1 MGLIIPFL
9 GVIGVAIGIAFLFG
23 GDRGAEALGRAA
35 RRGLSGALIS
45 MGAATLLTGRLGLG
59 IPLLAI
65 GLWMLKPKILET
77 RPWDTSPWIADGKV
91 LRGRFAGRALDT
103 LDRTELAALYGQIA
117 ARPRD
122 RALFEAYLDRRIPGW
137 REHVEGDPAGRARGA
152 PRTGAMT
159 HEQAYEILGLSA
171 GASEA
176 EIRAAYRRLMKR
188 VHPDQG
194 GSTFLAAQIN
204 EAKERLLGGHR

>member
-9 GVIGVAIGIAFLFG
+9 GVLAVSIGIAFLFG
-23 GDRGAEALGRAA
+23 GEKGAHALGRAV
-35 RRGLSGALIS
+35 RRGAAGALIS
-45 MGAATLLTGRLGLG
+45 TGIFTAATGRLGAG

-65 GLWMLKPKILET
+65 GLWLLKPKILET
-77 RPWDTSPWIADGKV
+77 MKPWIEAGQV
-91 LRGRFAGRALDT
+91 RQGRFAGRALQSLSPD
-103 LDRTELAALYGQIA
+103 ELVVLYSEVAGRA
-117 ARPRD
+117 RD
-122 RALFEAYLDRRIPGW
+122 RALLEAYLDRRIPGW
-137 REHVEGDPAGRARGA
+137 REHVESDPAGRSRRTARA
-152 PRTGAMT
+152 GAMT
-159 HEQAYEILGLSA
+159 DEQAYQILGLSA

-176 EIRAAYRRLMKR
+176 EIRTAYRRLMKR

>member
-9 GVIGVAIGIAFLFG
+9 GVIAVAIGLAFLFG
-23 GDRGAEALGRAA
+23 GERGAEALGKAV
-35 RRGLSGALIS
+35 RRGLAGALIS
-45 MGAATLLTGRLGLG
+45 TGAATTLTGRIGLG
-59 IPLLAI
+59 IPLLAV
-65 GLWMLKPKILET
+65 GLWMLKPKILDM
-77 RPWDTSPWIADGKV
+77 RPWISNGV
-91 LRGRFAGRALDT
+91 VRRGRLAGRT
-103 LDRTELAALYGQIA
+103 LDSLGPAELAALYGHVVGSA
-117 ARPRD
+117 RD
-122 RALFEAYLDRRIPGW
+122 RLLLEAYLDRRMPGW
-137 REHVEGDPAGRARGA
+137 RENVKGDAAGRAGGA
-152 PRTGAMT
+152 ARPGTMT
-159 HEQAYEILGLSA
+159 HEQAYQILGLSA

>member
-9 GVIGVAIGIAFLFG
+9 GVLAVSIGIAFLFG
-23 GDRGAEALGRAA
+23 GEKGAHALGRAV
-35 RRGLSGALIS
+35 RRGAAGALIS
-45 MGAATLLTGRLGLG
+45 TGIFTAATGRLGAG

-65 GLWMLKPKILET
+65 GLWLLKPKLLES
-77 RPWDTSPWIADGKV
+77 RNPWIEAGQI
-91 LRGRFAGRALDT
+91 RQGRYAGRSLQS
-103 LDRTELAALYGQIA
+103 LSPEELVVLYSEVAGMA
-117 ARPRD
+117 RD
-122 RALFEAYLDRRIPGW
+122 RVLLEAYLDRRIPGW
-137 REHVEGDPAGRARGA
+137 REHVESDPTGRSRRTARA
-152 PRTGAMT
+152 GAMT
-159 HEQAYEILGLSA
+159 DEQAYQILGLSA

>member
-9 GVIGVAIGIAFLFG
+9 GVIAVSIGIAFLFG
-23 GDRGAEALGRAA
+23 GERGGEALGRAA
-35 RRGLSGALIS
+35 RRGLAGALIS
-45 MGAATLLTGRLGLG
+45 MGAATALTGRVG
-59 IPLLAI
+59 IGVPLLAI
-65 GLWMLKPKILET
+65 GLWMLKPKLL
-77 RPWDTSPWIADGKV
+77 DTKPWIANGKV

-103 LDRTELAALYGQIA
+103 LDRNELVALYGQVA
-117 ARPRD
+117 GRPRD

-137 REHVEGDPAGRARGA
+137 RENVEGDPAGRSRGTARA
-152 PRTGAMT
+152 GAMT

-171 GASEA
+171 GATEA
-176 EIRAAYRRLMKR
+176 EIRTAYRRLMKR

-194 GSTFLAAQIN
+194 GSTFLATQIN

>member
-9 GVIGVAIGIAFLFG
+9 GVIAVSIGIAFLFG
-23 GDRGAEALGRAA
+23 GERGAEAMGRAA
-35 RRGLSGALIS
+35 RRGIAGALIS
-45 MGAATLLTGRLGLG
+45 TGAAAALTGRLGLG
-59 IPLLAI
+59 IPLLAV
-65 GLWMLKPKILET
+65 GLWMLKPKFL
-77 RPWDTSPWIADGKV
+77 DNKPWIANGQV
-91 LRGRFAGRALDT
+91 LRGRFAGRALDS
-103 LDRTELAALYGQIA
+103 LDRAELVALYGQVA
-117 ARPRD
+117 GRARD

-137 REHVEGDPAGRARGA
+137 RENVEGDPAGRSRGA
-152 PRTGAMT
+152 ARSGAMT